1 MSIKARYKSFT
12 SQESSQA
19 PVVVRE
25 AAPADRASLR
35 RLAERDSA
43 PLPAEPLVV
52 AEVGGEIRAA
62 VSVSDRRAIADPFH
76 RTVEHAA
83 LAEMRAAQLR
93 RAREGRSR
101 VVARSPRA
109 TAQTA

>member
-1 MSIKARYKSFT
+1 MSINFPHKSST

-25 AAPADRASLR
+25 AVPADGAALR

-52 AEVGGEIRAA
+52 AEVAGEIRAA

-76 RTVEHAA
+76 RSAEHAA

-93 RAREGRSR
+93 RRRARRSR